1 MLGTLALVFGC
12 GEEGAESG
20 VVAAECV
27 QADLVEQCPPNT
39 APVLEADS
47 AAVCQ
52 QETSV
57 DVDGV
62 MGSGDSSVSN
72 VCVGTASCKVVC
84 ELTDPCLYGIET
96 ISPTEGVVCFIPDG
110 GCGDGDCGVGEDP
123 VLCPQDCAAECA
135 PNIARCTNG
144 QLERCASNGLLEDP
158 VPCADGERCV
168 DPEGEEGAR
177 CVENLCG
184 DGTITGDEECDDGN
198 DVNTDA
204 CTNACTLP
212 ICGDGIVN
220 ANEECDEGN
229 LNSDTAAD
237 TCRANCKRPSCGD
250 GVRDPGLGE
259 GCDDGNIDNGDE
271 CTSECIPADWGDGIV
286 DGEEECDDGIG
297 TSDPLPNACRTN
309 CTQPDV
315 AMMYKMRVRMR
326 SGRRQW
332 CRLFVRRDVVSG
344 LFQCLPPRD
353 GRYIFLWR

>member
-1 MLGTLALVFGC
+1 MKRLSIIVLGTLALVFGC

-271 CTSECIPADWGDGIV
+271 CTSECIPADCGDGIV
-286 DGEEECDDGIG
+286 DGEEECDDGMG
-297 TSDPLPNACRTN
+297 NSDTLPNACRTN
-309 CTQPDV
+309 CTQARCGDDV
-315 AMMYKMRVRMR
+315 QDAGEECDRGKIMVPPVRTAR
-326 SGRRQW
+326 
-332 CRLFVRRDVVSG
+332 CHVRCARTCVVT
-344 LFQCLPPRD
+344 
-353 GRYIFLWR
+353 